1 MIATKTTIIERI
13 KAAFEV
19 KPFTLEEI
27 AEITKSPQG
36 KLLSRER
43 ISK

>member
-27 AEITKSPQG
+27 AEITAKSPQG
-36 KLLSRER
+36 KLLSREIR
-43 ISK
+43 K